1 MSDSEGTTR
10 TARLPQVTAE
20 VRDDGTGQISVD
32 GVIEAIRMA
41 NLQEAGAAITERIA
55 ALAGEVGAPVP
66 VQVRDPDGMWSLVI
80 HPDGLVD
87 EAPSVTSDDESAV
100 ASPQATDAARIA
112 EAALAA
118 AGAAGSP
125 GADFGTF
132 DTGAIVAATSD
143 PSAAGAAPVTPDA
156 ARTAASPATPSAAPA
171 PTTTASSAPGSRTG
185 APGAAPTGMA
195 PSGAVPTV
203 DHPSASSPAPGPDAA
218 DPTGVSAGSSDRRP
232 APTAADHVTAASLP
246 TLDDLLAKRHPAST
260 GPAEHGWRAGVRK
273 ATFGGVRLAPGRA
286 ERQRRV
292 QTAAVRRTFDGPRTV
307 VVLNPKGGAH
317 KTTATMLLAAT
328 FGLQRGGYTLAWDNN
343 ETRGTLGWRSAH
355 TEHQHTAVDL
365 LHALPSLGGASTV
378 RVGDLDGYVRT
389 QVDEQFDVLASDE
402 SSASGS
408 SMDAVSFASLHRVL
422 SRFYRVLVID
432 TGNNMRASNWQAAID
447 AADQVVV
454 VSTIREDTAQSAAW
468 ALDALRST
476 GHDDAVR
483 RAVTILSAPD
493 RKVDKDLRKR
503 LHTHFG
509 ALTRAV
515 VEVPFDASLVAGGP
529 IAFESLRPA
538 TRDAWLRATA
548 VVADGL

>member
-1 MSDSEGTTR
+1 MSDTDSTTR
-10 TARLPQVTAE
+10 IARLPQVTAE

-32 GVIEAIRMA
+32 GVIERIRMA

-55 ALAGEVGAPVP
+55 AIAGEVGAPVP
-66 VQVRDPDGMWSLVI
+66 VQVRDPDGMWSLLI

-87 EAPSVTSDDESAV
+87 EAPAN
-100 ASPQATDAARIA
+100 DAAGAATAEAATVA

-118 AGAAGSP
+118 ADGVEVPAPAAVPGSGASALDAELAGPAAAASLPGAATTTTGAPSPSAGSSTSAASPTSTGFPTSAGSP
-125 GADFGTF
+125 
-132 DTGAIVAATSD
+132 TGAGSSTSAGSTSADPASPAA
-143 PSAAGAAPVTPDA
+143 SAAGATSVDTPPREA
-156 ARTAASPATPSAAPA
+156 ERTSAT
-171 PTTTASSAPGSRTG
+171 
-185 APGAAPTGMA
+185 
-195 PSGAVPTV
+195 
-203 DHPSASSPAPGPDAA
+203 
-218 DPTGVSAGSSDRRP
+218 
-232 APTAADHVTAASLP
+232 LP
-246 TLDDLLAKRHPAST
+246 TLDDLLAKRHQAST
-260 GPAEHGWRAGVRK
+260 GPAEQGWRAGLRR
-273 ATFGGVRLAPGRA
+273 ATFGGVKLGPGRA
-286 ERQRRV
+286 EQQRRV

-355 TEHQHTAVDL
+355 TDHQHTAVDL
-365 LHALPSLGGASTV
+365 LQALPSLGGAATV

-389 QVDEQFDVLASDE
+389 QTDEQFDVLASDE
-402 SSASGS
+402 SAGSAS
-408 SMDAVSFASLHRVL
+408 SMDAASFAALHRVL

-468 ALDALRST
+468 ALDALRAT
-476 GHDDAVR
+476 GNDDAVR

-493 RKVDKDLRKR
+493 RKIDKDLRKR
-503 LHTHFG
+503 LRSHFG

-515 VEVPFDASLVAGGP
+515 VEVPYDPSLVSGGP
-529 IAFESLRPA
+529 IAYESLRPA

-548 VVADGL
+548 IVADGL

>member
-1 MSDSEGTTR
+1 MSDTDSTTR
-10 TARLPQVTAE
+10 IARLPQVTAE

-32 GVIEAIRMA
+32 GVIERIRMA

-55 ALAGEVGAPVP
+55 AIAGEVGAPVP
-66 VQVRDPDGMWSLVI
+66 VQVRDPDGMWSLLI

-87 EAPSVTSDDESAV
+87 EAPADGAAV
-100 ASPQATDAARIA
+100 AATDEAGTLA

-118 AGAAGSP
+118 AEGVGTETPTALAAAPAS
-125 GADFGTF
+125 
-132 DTGAIVAATSD
+132 
-143 PSAAGAAPVTPDA
+143 GAAPGSAVDTGIVLP
-156 ARTAASPATPSAAPA
+156 SPT
-171 PTTTASSAPGSRTG
+171 
-185 APGAAPTGMA
+185 APGATGA
-195 PSGAVPTV
+195 GAT
-203 DHPSASSPAPGPDAA
+203 APGAPADLGATTVGGDLAGPAGAGVASPTTGPTTLTGAA
-218 DPTGVSAGSSDRRP
+218 AGGTTATSPTTSAVHEVERTS
-232 APTAADHVTAASLP
+232 ATLP
-246 TLDDLLAKRHPAST
+246 TLDDLLAKRHQAAT
-260 GPAEHGWRAGVRK
+260 GPAEHGWRAGLRRV
-273 ATFGGVRLAPGRA
+273 TFGGVKLGPGRA
-286 ERQRRV
+286 EQQRRV

-355 TEHQHTAVDL
+355 TDHQHTAVDL
-365 LHALPSLGGASTV
+365 LQALPSLGGAATV
-378 RVGDLDGYVRT
+378 RVGDLDGFVRT
-389 QVDEQFDVLASDE
+389 QTDEQFDVLASDE
-402 SSASGS
+402 SAASAS
-408 SMDAVSFASLHRVL
+408 SMDAASFAALHRVL

-468 ALDALRST
+468 ALDALRAT
-476 GHDDAVR
+476 GNDDAVR

-493 RKVDKDLRKR
+493 RKIDKDLRKR
-503 LHTHFG
+503 LRSHFG

-515 VEVPFDASLVAGGP
+515 VEVPYDPSLVSGGP
-529 IAFESLRPA
+529 IAYESLRPA

-548 VVADGL
+548 IVADGL